1 MIARTNITYKKILN
15 NSTENIDTV
24 NLTEWKDK
32 ALQVLEKTYL
42 DIESNK
48 CNYHPTLTNSN
59 EKIRDVKK
67 AIVEAVGRLEVAVKN
82 FELYRV
88 AVSDAVKKVNSAS
101 SVVEEANSFLLASA
115 NGKIFCKV
123 VGQFSNSNE
132 KLRATGKK
140 MTDATQSALD
150 AVTISKR
157 VQAEVTI
164 ADELIKEV
172 GVWLKGNNLALAH
185 KLSGTHDVAKAN
197 DAVGTSVLT
206 ASKAVSIVNEI
217 EQKVKAERELIKFVE
232 TQLANTSAVT
242 GASISDV
249 EFDVCNSRVSEILK
263 KESSE
268 VIRSIA
274 KFNTTLLTRLNATL
288 HQIDGEADAVGHK
301 LLDVSKQVQEA
312 NSNAHNACLLSNQAT
327 ENVRETIAE
336 LLSGVVAKLCAVL
349 SDLRALHDEADAFS
363 VHTAHAQTNISEWL
377 VRVGNVAGES
387 DGFADLSG
395 SVESAFATAGKRLE
409 VLKRVLHRAEEQRG
423 KVVGELTASVAV
435 KGSDKHGIQVN
446 KTLHNVFASITSR
459 VSADFSKDACNASL
473 MSESLK
479 LLSNMTDHHAVMNS
493 LQVFAQLNR
502 LTESMKERVMKMHN
516 LMRVAAVCSAQANAV
531 LEEAIRMA
539 RERSG
544 KPQCSA
550 LYQQLLSALG
560 LHW

>member
-15 NSTENIDTV
+15 SSTENIDTV

-32 ALQVLEKTYL
+32 ALQVLNKTYNGIKL
-42 DIESNK
+42 NTK
-48 CNYHPTLTNSN
+48 KYHWSLTNGS
-59 EKIRDVKK
+59 EKIGDVQK
-67 AIVEAVGRLEVAVKN
+67 AAVKAVARLEVAVKN

-101 SVVEEANSFLLASA
+101 SVVEAANNSVLASV
-115 NGKIFCKV
+115 NGKIFCEI
-123 VGQFSNSNE
+123 VGRFSNSNE
-132 KLRATGKK
+132 RLRAAGKK
-140 MTDATQSALD
+140 LTDRTQRAASV
-150 AVTISKR
+150 VTISKR

-172 GVWLKGNNLALAH
+172 GVWLRGNNLALVH
-185 KLSGTHDVAKAN
+185 KLSGTHDVAKASN
-197 DAVGTSVLT
+197 AVSTSVRA

-217 EQKVKAERELIKFVE
+217 EEKVKAEHELIKFVE
-232 TQLANTSAVT
+232 TQLANMSAVA
-242 GASISDV
+242 GASISV

-274 KFNTTLLTRLNATL
+274 KFNTTLLSVLNKTL
-288 HQIDGEADAVGHK
+288 QEIGSTTGVIERNLSGVIR
-301 LLDVSKQVQEA
+301 QVQEA
-312 NSNAHNACLLSNQAT
+312 NSNAQNVFLLSNQAT
-327 ENVRETIAE
+327 ENVRETIVE
-336 LLSGVVAKLCAVL
+336 LVSGVVAELCAVL
-349 SDLRALHDEADAFS
+349 SRLRALHDEAGAFS
-363 VHTAHAQTNISEWL
+363 VHAAHGQTNISEWL

-395 SVESAFATAGKRLE
+395 SIEGAFATAGKRLE
-409 VLKRVLHRAEEQRG
+409 VLKRVLHRADEQRC
-423 KVVGELTASVAV
+423 KVVGKLAASVAV
-435 KGSDKHGIQVN
+435 KESDKHGIQIN
-446 KTLHNVFASITSR
+446 KTLHNVFSNITSR

-479 LLSNMTDHHAVMNS
+479 LLSNMTDHPAVMNS
-493 LQVFAQLNR
+493 LQAVTQLNK
-502 LTESMKERVMKMHN
+502 LTESMKERVLKAHN
-516 LMRVAAVCSAQANAV
+516 LMRMATDSSAQADAA

-544 KPQCSA
+544 KPQCPA
-550 LYQQLLSALG
+550 LYRQLLNMLG